1 MRADPAT
8 ALAAGTVTA
17 FNDPASCIA
26 LRVAARRDEA
36 QGIVSFELR
45 HPEGLP
51 LPPFDAGA
59 HLLVGAA
66 PGLTRAYSLCND
78 PAERDRYLIAVLHGA
93 DPHGGSAALHR
104 HLLPGMTLRASKPRN
119 AFAMS
124 AGARRSILLG
134 GGIGITPLLAMAE
147 LLASSDA
154 DFALHYCTRDAARTA
169 FAQRI
174 AGSRFA
180 ANTQL
185 HHDDGPASQRFDA
198 ERVLAR
204 PAADTHVYVCG
215 PAGFIAHA
223 MSTAQRLGWAERQL
237 HREYFAAPAAAA
249 ATAPAAAQWP
259 AADAAFD
266 LVLASSG
273 RRIAVNAGRS
283 AAQALQEAGVALV
296 MSCEQGIC
304 GTCVTT
310 VLHGTPDHR
319 DHYLTQEDRQ
329 RNDCFMPCC
338 SRALGGELVLDL

>member
-1 MRADPAT
+1 MRADQDT
-8 ALAAGTVTA
+8 ALAPGTVADTD
-17 FNDPASCIA
+17 DPASRIA

-45 HPEGLP
+45 HPEGLA
-51 LPPFDAGA
+51 LPPFDPGA
-59 HLLVGAA
+59 HLLVEAA
-66 PGLTRAYSLCND
+66 PGMTRAYSLCND
-78 PAERDRYLIAVLHGA
+78 PGERDRYLIAVLHGA

-104 HLLPGMTLRASKPRN
+104 HLVPGMTLRASKPRN

-124 AGARRSILLG
+124 PAARRSILLG

-147 LLASSDA
+147 LLASRQA
-154 DFALHYCTRDAARTA
+154 DFSLHYCTRDAARTA

-174 AGSRFA
+174 ASSRFA

-204 PAADTHVYVCG
+204 PDAHTHVYVCG

-223 MSTAQRLGWAERQL
+223 MSTAQRLGWAESQL
-237 HREYFAAPAAAA
+237 HREYFAAPAIAKG
-249 ATAPAAAQWP
+249 TV
-259 AADAAFD
+259 ADGVFD

-273 RRIAVNAGRS
+273 RRIAVNAGQS
-283 AAQALQEAGVALV
+283 AAQALQEAGVPLV
-296 MSCEQGIC
+296 MSCEQGVC

-310 VLHGTPDHR
+310 VLRGTPDHR

-338 SRALGGELVLDL
+338 SRAFGGELVLDL